1 MNNNNNNTQNNTNIT
16 IVAPRAQET
25 MTGNNLDGWG
35 PTPTHIPSRNEGG
48 WASEPSVASYE
59 DDAMDIDE
67 QTTTYTSPSPPPQD
81 QRNQQDVALDTLD
94 AIIDVDIEA
103 FMTIATAYASTSTLL
118 SLRRH
123 IQQQLT
129 QLAGNTARFIQ
140 QVPVRPHPQRNENQQ
155 RQLALAIVIRDTFP
169 WVPLNLY
176 CEECRNV
183 FLGHN

>member
-1 MNNNNNNTQNNTNIT
+1 MNNNNNNNTQNNTNIT
-16 IVAPRAQET
+16 I
-25 MTGNNLDGWG
+25 G

-67 QTTTYTSPSPPPQD
+67 QSTTHTSPSPSPQD

-103 FMTIATAYASTSTLL
+103 FTTIATAYASTSTLL

-169 WVPLNLY
+169 WVPVNLY